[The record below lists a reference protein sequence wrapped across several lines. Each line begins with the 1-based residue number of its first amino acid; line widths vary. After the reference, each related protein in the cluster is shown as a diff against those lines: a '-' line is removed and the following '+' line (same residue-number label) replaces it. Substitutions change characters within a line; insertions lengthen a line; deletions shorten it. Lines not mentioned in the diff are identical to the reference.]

1 MRLVPNNWEI
11 TLGLYPGILL
21 GMRSYIEKEYVQH
34 VFYLPFVD
42 ICIEI
47 DKQYCELAKKRLAQ
61 EVLPL

>member
-11 TLGLYPGILL
+11 TLGLYPGILF

-34 VFYLPFVD
+34 VFYLPFMY

-47 DKQYCELAKKRLAQ
+47 DKQ
-61 EVLPL
+61 

>member
-21 GMRSYIEKEYVQH
+21 GMRSYIEKESVQH

-47 DKQYCELAKKRLAQ
+47 DKQ
-61 EVLPL
+61 

>member
-21 GMRSYIEKEYVQH
+21 GMRSYIEKEYVQT

-47 DKQYCELAKKRLAQ
+47 DKQ
-61 EVLPL
+61 